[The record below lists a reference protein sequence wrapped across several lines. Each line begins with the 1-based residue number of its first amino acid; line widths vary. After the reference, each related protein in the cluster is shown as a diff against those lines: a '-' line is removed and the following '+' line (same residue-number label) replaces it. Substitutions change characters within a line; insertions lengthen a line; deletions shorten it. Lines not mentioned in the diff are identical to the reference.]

1 MRVRKKKLLGL
12 SETGGILKSRCT
24 SVKGKAFLQRIIQC
38 GPPLARCC
46 ETVRVEAVYVR
57 SKTQYVCQQ
66 CGAASPKWIGRCP
79 SCQQWNTFV
88 EERITATGVDAP
100 LSWDSSPIRFT
111 DITGVETPRVRTGIA
126 EFDRVLGGGVVAGAL
141 VLLGGDPGVGKSTL
155 MLDVASHLAESFAVL
170 YASGEESAH
179 QIKLRGE
186 RLSIRTTE
194 LHIYAEM
201 SVERILAAA
210 EHLKAKA
217 VIIDSIQTTFSEKLE
232 MAPGSI
238 GQVREVASQLL
249 FWTKK
254 NHVPVF
260 LIGHITKDGAIAGP
274 KALEHIVDTVLYFE
288 GPGQHPHRIVRTI
301 KNRFGPANELG
312 IFEMASSGLR
322 PVEKPSALFLSQT
335 DSMSPGSAVLSCM
348 EGSRPLLIEIQA
360 LVTRTHFGV
369 PRRLATGLDPQRLA
383 LVAAVLEKRV
393 GVNLWDQDIYL
404 NVAGGLEVEEPAAD
418 LAIVGA
424 ILSSLFNRPADAST
438 VIFGEVGL
446 GGEIRPAMFP
456 EIRLKE
462 AATLGFKRGIVPSQP
477 ATSELHSAMETV
489 HVRNLRE
496 AQEAM
501 FA

>member
-1 MRVRKKKLLGL
+1 MK
-12 SETGGILKSRCT
+12 
-24 SVKGKAFLQRIIQC
+24 
-38 GPPLARCC
+38 P
-46 ETVRVEAVYVR
+46 
-57 SKTQYVCQQ
+57 KTQYACQQ
-66 CGAASPKWIGRCP
+66 CGHTSPKWIGRCP

-88 EERITATGVDAP
+88 EERIAP
-100 LSWDSSPIRFT
+100 AVEGLPSWDSSPIPF
-111 DITGVETPRVRTGIA
+111 DEITGVETPRVSTGIE

-155 MLDVASHLAESFAVL
+155 MLDVASRLARASTVL
-170 YASGEESAH
+170 YASGEESAQ
-179 QIKLRGE
+179 QIKMRGE
-186 RLSIRTTE
+186 RLNIRTSD

-201 SVERILAAA
+201 AVEKILDAA

-238 GQVREVASQLL
+238 GQVREVASHLL

-260 LIGHITKDGAIAGP
+260 LIGHITKDGSLAGP

-288 GPGQHPHRIVRTI
+288 GPRQHPHRIVRTI

-322 PVEKPSALFLSQT
+322 AVEKASGLFLSQT
-335 DSMSPGSAVLSCM
+335 DTMNPGSAVLCCV
-348 EGSRPLLIEIQA
+348 EGSRPLLVEIQA
-360 LVTRTHFGV
+360 LVSRTHFGT
-369 PRRLATGLDPQRLA
+369 PRRLATGVDPQRLA
-383 LVAAVLEKRV
+383 LISAVLEKRL

-404 NVAGGLEVEEPAAD
+404 NVVGGLQVEEPAAD

-424 ILSSLFNRPADAST
+424 ILSSLFNRPIAPST
-438 VIFGEVGL
+438 LIYGEVGL
-446 GGEIRPAMFP
+446 GGEVRPAMFP

-462 AATLGFKRGIVPSQP
+462 AYLLGFKRAVMPAQAVSGDLPGSMETVQVRNLQESQP
-477 ATSELHSAMETV
+477 AFFG
-489 HVRNLRE
+489 N
-496 AQEAM
+496 
-501 FA
+501 

>member
-1 MRVRKKKLLGL
+1 MK
-12 SETGGILKSRCT
+12 
-24 SVKGKAFLQRIIQC
+24 
-38 GPPLARCC
+38 
-46 ETVRVEAVYVR
+46 

-66 CGAASPKWIGRCP
+66 CGATSPKWIGRCP

-88 EERITATGVDAP
+88 EERITAAAIDAP
-100 LSWDSSPIRFT
+100 ASWDSSPIRFT
-111 DITGVETPRVRTGIA
+111 EITGVEAPRVQTGIA

-155 MLDVASHLAESFAVL
+155 MLDVASHLAESFVVL

-186 RLSIRTTE
+186 RLSIRTTG

-238 GQVREVASQLL
+238 GQVREVASQL
-249 FWTKK
+249 WTKK

-288 GPGQHPHRIVRTI
+288 GPRQHPHRVVRTI
-301 KNRFGPANELG
+301 KNRFGPAHELG
-312 IFEMASSGLR
+312 IFEMASTGLK

-335 DSMSPGSAVLSCM
+335 ESMKPGSVVLCSM

-360 LVTRTHFGV
+360 LVSRTHFGT
-369 PRRLATGLDPQRLA
+369 PRRLATGVDPQRLA

-404 NVAGGLEVEEPAAD
+404 NVAGGLQVEEPAAD
-418 LAIVGA
+418 LAIVGS
-424 ILSSLFNRPADAST
+424 ILSSLFNRPVGAST

-462 AATLGFKRGIVPSQP
+462 AATLGFTRGIVPSQSVAP
-477 ATSELHSAMETV
+477 ELHSAMETV
-489 HVRNLRE
+489 RVRDLRE
-496 AQEAM
+496 AQEAL
-501 FA
+501 FS

>member
-1 MRVRKKKLLGL
+1 MK
-12 SETGGILKSRCT
+12 
-24 SVKGKAFLQRIIQC
+24 
-38 GPPLARCC
+38 
-46 ETVRVEAVYVR
+46 

-66 CGAASPKWIGRCP
+66 CGATSPKWVGRCP
-79 SCQQWNTFV
+79 ACLQWSTFV
-88 EERITATGVDAP
+88 EERVVAGADAP
-100 LSWDSSPIRFT
+100 ASWDSSPIRFT
-111 DITGVETPRVRTGIA
+111 EITGVETPRVSTGVA

-155 MLDVASHLAESFAVL
+155 MLDVASHLAASSIVL
-170 YASGEESAH
+170 YASGEESAQ

-186 RLSIRTTE
+186 RLSVRKND
-194 LHIYAEM
+194 LHVYAEM
-201 SVERILAAA
+201 CVEKILRAA
-210 EHLKAKA
+210 EQLKAKA
-217 VIIDSIQTTFSEKLE
+217 VVIDSIQTTFSEKLE

-238 GQVREVASQLL
+238 GQVREVAAQLL

-288 GPGQHPHRIVRTI
+288 GPRQHPHRIVRTI

-312 IFEMASSGLR
+312 IFEMSSSGLR

-335 DSMSPGSAVLSCM
+335 ESMKPGSVVFSCM

-360 LVTRTHFGV
+360 LVSRTHFGT
-369 PRRLATGLDPQRLA
+369 PRRLATGVDPQRLA
-383 LVAAVLEKRV
+383 LVAAVLEKRI

-404 NVAGGLEVEEPAAD
+404 NVAGGLQVEEPAAD
-418 LAIVGA
+418 LAIVAA
-424 ILSSLFNRPADAST
+424 ILSSLFNRTLPAST

-446 GGEIRPAMFP
+446 GGEVRPAMFP

-462 AATLGFKRGIVPSQP
+462 AATLGFKRGIVPSQ
-477 ATSELHSAMETV
+477 ALVQELHNSVETIR
-489 HVRNLRE
+489 VRDLKQ
-496 AQEAM
+496 AQEAL
-501 FA
+501 FS